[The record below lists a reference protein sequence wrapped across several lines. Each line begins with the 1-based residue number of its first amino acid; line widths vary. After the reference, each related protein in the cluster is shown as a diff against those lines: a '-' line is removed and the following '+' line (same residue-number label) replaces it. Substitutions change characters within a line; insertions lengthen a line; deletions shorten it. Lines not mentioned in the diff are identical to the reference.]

1 MKTKRERE
9 ILEKLLVV
17 GIVNLGVSLCNI
29 YNAVVN
35 NRAVCSSRLV
45 ISADRA
51 LIFLRENTMGI
62 A

>member
-35 NRAVCSSRLV
+35 NRAVC
-45 ISADRA
+45 
-51 LIFLRENTMGI
+51 
-62 A
+62 